1 MMALQERSSSPVPH
15 PYPSSQ
21 AKGKR
26 GHDDDDLLQSL
37 QKRVDESG
45 DLLKGLAQHQPVAA
59 NVAYANYMRVSNQ
72 IPEGKVRHQQNSEC
86 AFG

>member
-45 DLLKGLAQHQPVAA
+45 ELLKGIAQHHPMAA
-59 NVAYANYMRVSNQ
+59 NVTYANYLRDSVVHVTHQ
-72 IPEGKVRHQQNSEC
+72 IPEGKVRL
-86 AFG
+86 